1 MKIFLIAFISKALSQ
16 SCDEMLLGSASKEAK
31 PAEFLVSKVSRSQA
45 DAHKFCKTWGGNLA
59 TIENSEDEEGFKD
72 QL

>member
-1 MKIFLIAFISKALSQ
+1 
-16 SCDEMLLGSASKEAK
+16 MLLGSASKEAK